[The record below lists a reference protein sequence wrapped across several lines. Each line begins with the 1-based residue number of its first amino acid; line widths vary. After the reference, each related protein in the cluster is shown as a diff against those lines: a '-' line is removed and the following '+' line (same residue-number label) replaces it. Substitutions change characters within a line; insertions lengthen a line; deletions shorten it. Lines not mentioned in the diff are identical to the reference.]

1 MRSEQSNTV
10 IELET
15 KIAYLEDTVDSLNDV
30 ICEHETRVSELER
43 ICKHLYEKLETIND
57 NTQQAKNSP
66 GSNSQI
72 DHEIPPHY

>member
-1 MRSEQSNTV
+1 MPSEQSNTV

-30 ICEHETRVSELER
+30 ICAHETRVSKLEQ

-57 NTQQAKNSP
+57 NTQQAKNSAE
-66 GSNSQI
+66 SNQQI
-72 DHEIPPHY
+72 AHEIPPHY

>member
-1 MRSEQSNTV
+1 MPSEQSNTV

-30 ICEHETRVSELER
+30 ICEHESRVSKLEQ

-57 NTQQAKNSP
+57 NSQQAKSSP
-66 GSNSQI
+66 ESHPQI

>member
-1 MRSEQSNTV
+1 MRSEQPNTV

-30 ICEHETRVSELER
+30 ICEHETRVSDLER
-43 ICKHLYEKLETIND
+43 ICKHLYEKLEIIND
-57 NTQQAKNSP
+57 SSQQDKNSP
-66 GSNSQI
+66 ESNQQI